1 MQWHETSETRTPPDV
16 ISNALNPGLCL
27 ILLSLLF
34 PQYDFELLT
43 ESIYNEDDDDD
54 DSDNDD
60 NIDQFSQ
67 AGWPLLNVKLIL

>member
-27 ILLSLLF
+27 ILLSVLF
-34 PQYDFELLT
+34 PQYCYELLT

-60 NIDQFSQ
+60 NIDQFTQQ
-67 AGWPLLNVKLIL
+67 AGSLLNVKLIL